1 MTEQQKLIEL
11 IEIEH
16 NELMK
21 LEKKVE
27 QKKSKLQQLE
37 FQLRQCLVS

>member
-11 IEIEH
+11 IEETH

-37 FQLRQCLVS
+37 FQLRQILVS